1 MFTMIGASICTIVN
15 IKEQWLLTIDNNNKQ
30 NPTLFST
37 WKLKLNSQNS
47 WVEIDYLLIYP
58 KIQKKKLFSK
68 WKLYH

>member
-58 KIQKKKLFSK
+58 KIQKKKIVF
-68 WKLYH
+68 